1 MDLSF
6 WRDLAIFIIAL
17 IFILFTLAGC
27 LVFLVSALAMKKAEK
42 ALDQK
47 LKNMNDRAQSV
58 RGSTKKLATPISR
71 PFITIIA
78 LKEGVKE
85 FLRSFFAFKKEI

>member
-27 LVFLVSALAMKKAEK
+27 FVFLVSALALKKAEK

-47 LKNMNDRAQSV
+47 LKNMKDRAQSV
-58 RGSTKKLATPISR
+58 KDSTRKLATPISR
-71 PFITIIA
+71 PFITLVA
-78 LKEGVKE
+78 LKEGAKE
-85 FLRSFFAFKKEI
+85 FLRSFIKP